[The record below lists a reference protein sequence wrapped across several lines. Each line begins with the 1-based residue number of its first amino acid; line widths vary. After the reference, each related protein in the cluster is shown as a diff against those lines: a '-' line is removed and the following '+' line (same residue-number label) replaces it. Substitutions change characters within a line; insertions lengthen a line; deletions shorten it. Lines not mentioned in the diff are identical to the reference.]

1 MLLGKKIL
9 IGVCGSIAAYK
20 TAVLTRLLKKEEA
33 EVKILMTNSALDFI
47 TPLTLSTLS
56 KNPVYKDFQASSSG
70 EWNSHVDLGLWADL
84 FIIAPASANTLSKMA
99 NGICDNLLLATYLSA
114 RCPVFIAPA
123 MDLDMY
129 QHPAT
134 VHNIEQLKSF
144 GNTIISAEH
153 GELASG
159 LIGEGRMAEPESIIE
174 VTKDHFKKK
183 EKFENLKVLI
193 TAGPTYESIDP
204 VRFIGNHSTGK
215 MGYAIALQLA
225 NNGAEVKLV
234 SGPVKIEIDHPK
246 IERIDVTNAE
256 EMLEASKKVYK
267 NSDVAI
273 FSAAVSD
280 YRPADISPQKIKK
293 KSESFNIHMLKNPD
307 IAYELGKIKKKN
319 QINVGF
325 ALETE
330 NEIENASLK
339 LKNKNFDFIVLNSLR
354 DKGAGFAVNTN
365 KIEIIDI
372 SGLRKSFGLKPKDE
386 VAKDII
392 DYLYDK
398 INN

>member
-1 MLLGKKIL
+1 MLRGKKIL

-20 TAVLTRLLKKEEA
+20 IAILTRLLKKEEA
-33 EVKILMTNSALDFI
+33 EVQIIMTDSALDFV

-56 KNPVYKDFQASSSG
+56 KNPVYKDFQANGSG

-84 FIIAPASANTLSKMA
+84 FVIAPASANTMAKMA
-99 NGICDNLLLATYLSA
+99 NGICDNLLLAVYLSA
-114 RCPVFIAPA
+114 RCPVFVAPA

-134 VHNIEQLKSF
+134 LNNIDQLQSF
-144 GNTIISAEH
+144 GNSIISSEH

-159 LIGEGRMAEPESIIE
+159 LVGEGRMAEPESIIE
-174 VTKDHFKKK
+174 VINTHFKKK
-183 EKFENLKVLI
+183 EKFENLTALV

-204 VRFIGNHSTGK
+204 VRFVGNYSSGK
-215 MGYAIALQLA
+215 MGYAIAQRLA
-225 NNGAEVKLV
+225 YSGANVKLV
-234 SGPVKIEIDHPK
+234 SGPVSIEIDHPN

-256 EMLEASKKVYK
+256 EMLSASKKVYK
-267 NSDVAI
+267 DCQIAI

-280 YRPADISPQKIKK
+280 YKPADIAAQKIKK
-293 KSESFNIHMLKNPD
+293 ESESFNLQMKKNPD
-307 IAYELGKIKKKN
+307 IAYELGKIKKNN

-339 LKNKNFDFIVLNSLR
+339 LKKKNFDFIVMNSLR
-354 DKGAGFAVNTN
+354 DEGAGFSVNTN
-365 KIEIIDI
+365 KVEIIDA
-372 SGLRKSFGLKPKDE
+372 SGIRKSFGLKAKDE

-398 INN
+398 VNS

>member
-1 MLLGKKIL
+1 MLRGKKIL

-215 MGYAIALQLA
+215 MGYAIALNLA

-280 YRPADISPQKIKK
+280 YRPADIAPQKIKK

>member
-1 MLLGKKIL
+1 MLRGKKIL
-9 IGVCGSIAAYK
+9 VGVCGSIAAYK
-20 TAVLTRLLKKEEA
+20 SAVLIRLLRKEEA
-33 EVKILMTNSALDFI
+33 EVKVLMTSSALDFI

-56 KNPVYKDFQASSSG
+56 KNPVYKDFQANGAG

-84 FIIAPASANTLSKMA
+84 FVIAPASANTLAKMA

-114 RCPVFIAPA
+114 RCPVYIAPA

-134 VHNIEQLKSF
+134 INNIEKLRDF

-159 LIGEGRMAEPESIIE
+159 LIGEGRMAEPESILEIL
-174 VTKDHFKKK
+174 KDHFKKK
-183 EKFENLKVLI
+183 EKFEDLNILV

-204 VRFIGNHSTGK
+204 VRFIGNYSSGK
-215 MGYAIALQLA
+215 MGYAIAQQLA
-225 NNGAEVKLV
+225 FNGARVKLV
-234 SGPVKIEIDHPK
+234 SGPVKMEIDHPN
-246 IERIDVTNAE
+246 IERIDVTNAS
-256 EMLEASKKVYK
+256 EMLKASKKVYK
-267 NSDVAI
+267 DCQIAI

-280 YRPADISPQKIKK
+280 YKPIKTAAQKIKK
-293 KSESFNIHMLKNPD
+293 KSESFDLHMVKNPD

-354 DKGAGFAVNTN
+354 DEGAGFAVDTN
-365 KIEIIDI
+365 KIEIIDA
-372 SGLRKSFGLKPKDE
+372 SGIRKSYGLKTKDE
-386 VAKDII
+386 VAVDII

>member
-1 MLLGKKIL
+1 MLRGRKIL

-20 TAVLTRLLKKEEA
+20 IAILTRLLIKEGA
-33 EVKILMTNSALDFI
+33 EVKIVMTNSALDFI

-56 KNPVYKDFQASSSG
+56 RNPVYKDFQDGDSG
-70 EWNSHVDLGLWADL
+70 KWNSHIDLGLWADM
-84 FIIAPASANTLSKMA
+84 FVIAPASANTLAKMA
-99 NGICDNLLLATYLSA
+99 SGICDNLLLATYLSA

-134 VHNIEQLKSF
+134 LHNLEILKSF
-144 GNTIISAEH
+144 GNTVLAAEH

-159 LIGEGRMAEPESIIE
+159 LIGEGRMAEPETILGVIGE
-174 VTKDHFKKK
+174 HFRKK
-183 EKFENLKVLI
+183 EKFKDLKVLV

-204 VRFIGNHSTGK
+204 VRFIGNYSSGK
-215 MGYAIALQLA
+215 MGYSIAQELA
-225 NNGAEVKLV
+225 YNGAEVVLV
-234 SGPVKIEIDHPK
+234 SGPVNIQIDHPN
-246 IERIDVTNAE
+246 IERINVTHAD
-256 EMLEASKKVYK
+256 EMLAAAKKVYK
-267 NSDVAI
+267 KCQIAI

-280 YRPADISPQKIKK
+280 YKPADKAAQKIKK
-293 KSESFNIHMLKNPD
+293 ESGRFNLQMKKNPD
-307 IAYELGKIKKKN
+307 IAFELGKIKKNN

-339 LKNKNFDFIVLNSLR
+339 LKKKNFDFIVMNSLR
-354 DKGAGFAVNTN
+354 DEGAGFAVNTN
-365 KIEIIDI
+365 KIEIIDA
-372 SGLRKSFGLKPKDE
+372 SGMRKSFGLKSKEE

>member
-1 MLLGKKIL
+1 MLHGKKIL

-20 TAVLTRLLKKEEA
+20 IAVLTRLLIKEKA
-33 EVKILMTNSALDFI
+33 EVKVIMTHSAMDFI

-56 KNPVYKDFQASSSG
+56 KNPVYKDFQTGNSG

-84 FIIAPASANTLSKMA
+84 FVIAPASANTIAKMA

-114 RCPVFIAPA
+114 RCPVYIAPA

-134 VHNIEQLKSF
+134 LNNIEQLQSY
-144 GNTIISAEH
+144 GNTVISAEH

-159 LIGEGRMAEPESIIE
+159 LVGEGRMAEPENILEAIRS
-174 VTKDHFKKK
+174 HFKKK
-183 EKFENLKVLI
+183 EKFENLTALV

-204 VRFIGNHSTGK
+204 VRFIGNYSSGK
-215 MGYAIALQLA
+215 MGFAIARRLA
-225 NNGAEVKLV
+225 YSGAVVKLV
-234 SGPVKIEIDHPK
+234 TGPVSMEIDHPN
-246 IERIDVTNAE
+246 IERINVTNAE
-256 EMLEASKKVYK
+256 EMLKASKKVYK
-267 NSDVAI
+267 DCQIAI

-280 YRPADISPQKIKK
+280 YKPADVSDQKIKK
-293 KSESFNIHMLKNPD
+293 DADSFDLHMKKNPD
-307 IAYELGKIKKKN
+307 IAFELGKIKKDN
-319 QINVGF
+319 QIHVGF

-339 LKNKNFDFIVLNSLR
+339 LKKKNFDFIVLNSLR
-354 DKGAGFAVNTN
+354 DEGAGFAVNTN
-365 KIEIIDI
+365 KIEIIDA
-372 SGLRKSFGLKPKDE
+372 SGMRKSFGLKSKDE
-386 VAKDII
+386 VAKDIV

-398 INN
+398 VNS

>member
-1 MLLGKKIL
+1 MLRGKKIL
-9 IGVCGSIAAYK
+9 VGVCGSIAAYK
-20 TAVLTRLLKKEEA
+20 SAILIRLLKKEEA
-33 EVKILMTNSALDFI
+33 EVKVIMTNSALDFI

-56 KNPVYKDFQASSSG
+56 KNPVYKDFQANGSG
-70 EWNSHVDLGLWADL
+70 EWNSHIDLGLWADL
-84 FIIAPASANTLSKMA
+84 FIIAPASANTLAKMA
-99 NGICDNLLLATYLSA
+99 NGICDNLFLATYLSA
-114 RCPVFIAPA
+114 RCPVYIAPA

-134 VHNIEQLKSF
+134 INNLERLRDF

-159 LIGEGRMAEPESIIE
+159 LVGEGRMSEPESIVE
-174 VTKDHFKKK
+174 VLKDHFKKK
-183 EKFENLKVLI
+183 EKFEDLNILI

-204 VRFIGNHSTGK
+204 VRFVGNYSSGK
-215 MGYAIALQLA
+215 MGYAIAQQLA
-225 NNGAEVKLV
+225 HNGAKVKLI
-234 SGPVKIEIDHPK
+234 SGPVKMEIDHPN
-246 IERIDVTNAE
+246 IERVDVTNAS
-256 EMLEASKKVYK
+256 EMLEASKKIYK
-267 NSDVAI
+267 DCQIAI

-280 YRPADISPQKIKK
+280 YKPADIAPQKIKK
-293 KSESFNIHMLKNPD
+293 KSESFDLHMVKNPD

-339 LKNKNFDFIVLNSLR
+339 LKKKNFDFIVLNSLR
-354 DKGAGFAVNTN
+354 EEGAGFAVDTN
-365 KIEIIDI
+365 KIEIIDA
-372 SGLRKSFGLKPKDE
+372 SGIRKSYGLKIKEE
-386 VAKDII
+386 VAIDII

>member
-1 MLLGKKIL
+1 MIRGKKIL

-20 TAVLTRLLKKEEA
+20 IAILTRLLKKEDA
-33 EVKILMTNSALDFI
+33 EVQIIMTDSALDFI

-56 KNPVYKDFQASSSG
+56 KNPVHKNFQDKNSG

-84 FIIAPASANTLSKMA
+84 FVIAPASANTIAKMA
-99 NGICDNLLLATYLSA
+99 NGICDNLLLAVYLSA
-114 RCPVFIAPA
+114 RCPVYVAPA

-134 VHNIEQLKSF
+134 LNNIDQLQSF
-144 GNTIISAEH
+144 GNSIISAEH

-159 LIGEGRMAEPESIIE
+159 LVGEGRMAEPESILKAIK
-174 VTKDHFKKK
+174 THFKKK
-183 EKFENLKVLI
+183 EKFENLTALV

-204 VRFIGNHSTGK
+204 VRFVGNYSSGK
-215 MGYAIALQLA
+215 MGYALA
-225 NNGAEVKLV
+225 QRLAYSGANVKLV
-234 SGPVKIEIDHPK
+234 SGPVSIEIDHPN

-256 EMLEASKKVYK
+256 EMLSASKKVYK
-267 NSDVAI
+267 DCQIAI

-280 YRPADISPQKIKK
+280 YKPADVAAQKIKK
-293 KSESFNIHMLKNPD
+293 ESESFSLEMKKNPD
-307 IAYELGKIKKKN
+307 IAYELGKIKKNN

-339 LKNKNFDFIVLNSLR
+339 LKKKNFDFIVMNSLR
-354 DKGAGFAVNTN
+354 DEGAGFSVNTN
-365 KIEIIDI
+365 KVEIIDA
-372 SGLRKSFGLKPKDE
+372 SGIRKSFGLKSKDE

-398 INN
+398 VNS

>member
-1 MLLGKKIL
+1 MLRGKKIL

-20 TAVLTRLLKKEEA
+20 IAILTRLLKKADA
-33 EVKILMTNSALDFI
+33 EVQIIMTDSALDFI

-56 KNPVYKDFQASSSG
+56 KNPVHKDFQANSSG

-84 FIIAPASANTLSKMA
+84 FIIAPASANTIAKMA
-99 NGICDNLLLATYLSA
+99 NGISDNLLLAVYLSA
-114 RCPVFIAPA
+114 RCPVYVAPA

-134 VHNIEQLKSF
+134 LNNIDQLQSF
-144 GNTIISAEH
+144 GNSIISSEH

-159 LIGEGRMAEPESIIE
+159 LVGEGRMAEPESILAVIN
-174 VTKDHFKKK
+174 THFKKK
-183 EKFENLKVLI
+183 EKFENLTALV

-204 VRFIGNHSTGK
+204 VRFVGNYSSGK
-215 MGYAIALQLA
+215 MGYALA
-225 NNGAEVKLV
+225 QRLAYSGANVKLV
-234 SGPVKIEIDHPK
+234 SGPVSIEIDHPN

-256 EMLEASKKVYK
+256 EMLSASKKVYK
-267 NSDVAI
+267 DCHIAI

-280 YRPADISPQKIKK
+280 YKPADIAAQKIKK
-293 KSESFNIHMLKNPD
+293 ESESFNLQMKKNPD

-339 LKNKNFDFIVLNSLR
+339 LKKKNFDFIVMNSLR
-354 DKGAGFAVNTN
+354 DEGAGFSVNTN
-365 KIEIIDI
+365 KVEIIDA
-372 SGLRKSFGLKPKDE
+372 SGIRKSFGLKPKDE

-392 DYLYDK
+392 DYLYEK
-398 INN
+398 INS

>member
-1 MLLGKKIL
+1 MLRGKKIL

-20 TAVLTRLLKKEEA
+20 TAVLTRLFIKEGA
-33 EVKILMTNSALDFI
+33 EVKVVMTNSALDFI

-56 KNPVYKDFQASSSG
+56 RNPVYKDFQHGNSG
-70 EWNSHVDLGLWADL
+70 EWNSHVELGLWADL
-84 FIIAPASANTLSKMA
+84 LLVAPASANTLAKMA

-114 RCPVFIAPA
+114 RCPVYAAPA

-134 VHNIEQLKSF
+134 LNNLERLKAF
-144 GNTIISAEH
+144 GNKIISAEH

-159 LIGEGRMAEPESIIE
+159 LVGEGRMAEPESILKIIKE
-174 VTKDHFKKK
+174 HFKKK
-183 EKFENLKVLI
+183 DKFQDMKILV
-193 TAGPTYESIDP
+193 TAGPTFESIDP
-204 VRFIGNHSTGK
+204 VRFIGNYSSGK
-215 MGYAIALQLA
+215 MGYAIAQELA

-234 SGPVKIEIDHPK
+234 SGPVKIEIEHPG

-256 EMLEASKKVYK
+256 EMLTASKKVYK
-267 NSDVAI
+267 NCQIAI
-273 FSAAVSD
+273 FTAAVSD
-280 YRPADISPQKIKK
+280 YKPADKAPQKIKK
-293 KSESFNIHMLKNPD
+293 ETDSFALQMLKNPD
-307 IAYELGKIKKKN
+307 IAYELGKIKKKD

-339 LKNKNFDFIVLNSLR
+339 LKKKNFDFIVLNSLR
-354 DKGAGFAVNTN
+354 DRGAGFALDTN
-365 KIEIIDI
+365 KIEIIDV
-372 SGLRKSFGLKPKDE
+372 SGMRKTYGLKSKED
-386 VAKDII
+386 VAKDIV
-392 DYLYDK
+392 DYLYEK

>member
-1 MLLGKKIL
+1 MLRGKKIL

-20 TAVLTRLLKKEEA
+20 IAILTRLLKKEDA
-33 EVKILMTNSALDFI
+33 EVQIIMTDSALDFI

-56 KNPVYKDFQASSSG
+56 KNPVFKDFQADSSG
-70 EWNSHVDLGLWADL
+70 EWNSHVELGLWADL
-84 FIIAPASANTLSKMA
+84 FIIAPASANTIAKMA
-99 NGICDNLLLATYLSA
+99 NGICDNLLLAVYLSA
-114 RCPVFIAPA
+114 RCPVYVAPA

-134 VHNIEQLKSF
+134 LNNIDLLQSY
-144 GNTIISAEH
+144 GNSIISAEH

-159 LIGEGRMAEPESIIE
+159 LIGEGRMAEPESILETIK
-174 VTKDHFKKK
+174 THFKKK
-183 EKFENLKVLI
+183 EKFENLTALV

-204 VRFIGNHSTGK
+204 VRFVGNYSSGK
-215 MGYAIALQLA
+215 MGYALA
-225 NNGAEVKLV
+225 QRLAYSGANVKLV
-234 SGPVKIEIDHPK
+234 SGPVSIEIDHPN

-256 EMLEASKKVYK
+256 EMLKASKKVYK
-267 NSDVAI
+267 DCHIAI

-280 YRPADISPQKIKK
+280 YKPADVADQKIKK
-293 KSESFNIHMLKNPD
+293 GSESFDLHMKKNPD
-307 IAYELGKIKKKN
+307 IAYELGKIKKNN

-339 LKNKNFDFIVLNSLR
+339 LKKKNFDFIVLNSLR
-354 DKGAGFAVNTN
+354 DEGAGFSVNTN
-365 KIEIIDI
+365 KVEIIDA
-372 SGLRKSFGLKPKDE
+372 SGIRKSFGLKPKDE

-392 DYLYDK
+392 DYLYEK
-398 INN
+398 VNS

>member
-1 MLLGKKIL
+1 MLRGKKIL

-20 TAVLTRLLKKEEA
+20 IAILTRLLKKADA
-33 EVKILMTNSALDFI
+33 EVQIIMTDSALDFI

-56 KNPVYKDFQASSSG
+56 KNPVHKDFQANSSG

-84 FIIAPASANTLSKMA
+84 FVIAPASANTIAKMA
-99 NGICDNLLLATYLSA
+99 NGISDNLLLAVYLSA
-114 RCPVFIAPA
+114 RCPVYVAPA

-134 VHNIEQLKSF
+134 LNNIDQLQSF
-144 GNTIISAEH
+144 GNSLISAEH

-159 LIGEGRMAEPESIIE
+159 LVGEGRMAEPESILE
-174 VTKDHFKKK
+174 VIKTHFKKK
-183 EKFENLKVLI
+183 EKFENLTALV

-204 VRFIGNHSTGK
+204 VRFVGNYSSGK
-215 MGYAIALQLA
+215 MGYALAQQLA
-225 NNGAEVKLV
+225 YSGANVKLV
-234 SGPVKIEIDHPK
+234 SGPVSIEIDHPN

-256 EMLEASKKVYK
+256 EMLSASKKVYK
-267 NSDVAI
+267 DCQIAI

-280 YRPADISPQKIKK
+280 YKPADIASQKIKK
-293 KSESFNIHMLKNPD
+293 ESESFNLEMKKNPD
-307 IAYELGKIKKKN
+307 IAYELGKIKKNN

-339 LKNKNFDFIVLNSLR
+339 LKKKNFDFIVMNSLR
-354 DKGAGFAVNTN
+354 DEGAGFSVNTN
-365 KIEIIDI
+365 KVEIIDA
-372 SGLRKSFGLKPKDE
+372 SGIRKSFGLKPKDE

-392 DYLYDK
+392 DYLYGK
-398 INN
+398 VNS